1 VTLRIG
7 RTIFVMLLAAAIVA
21 LPAAVNIA
29 SAAPTAGGGVAATP
43 DCDHHHN
50 MPSDQTQKAPNH
62 GDCSLGCALC
72 FGFMAPNV
80 SGLAYAV
87 SFNAQLGP
95 VRAAANL
102 SSLTGGTPFRPPRS

>member
-1 VTLRIG
+1 
-7 RTIFVMLLAAAIVA
+7 MAAM
-21 LPAAVNIA
+21 
-29 SAAPTAGGGVAATP
+29 P

-50 MPSDQTQKAPNH
+50 VPSDQTQKAPNH
-62 GDCSLGCALC
+62 GDCSLGCAFC
-72 FGFMAPNV
+72 FGLMAPNV

>member
-1 VTLRIG
+1 
-7 RTIFVMLLAAAIVA
+7 MLLAAAIVA
-21 LPAAVNIA
+21 LPASVNFA
-29 SAAPTAGGGVAATP
+29 SAAPAVSGAVAAVTAMP

-50 MPSDQTQKAPNH
+50 VPSDQTQKAPNH

-95 VRAAANL
+95 VPAATNL
-102 SSLTGGTPFRPPRS
+102 SSLAGGTPFRPPRS